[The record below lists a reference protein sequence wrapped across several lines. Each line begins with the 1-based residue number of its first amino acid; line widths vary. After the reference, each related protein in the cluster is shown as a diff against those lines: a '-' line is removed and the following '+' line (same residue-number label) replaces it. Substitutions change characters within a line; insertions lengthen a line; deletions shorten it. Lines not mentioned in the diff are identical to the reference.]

1 MFITVNVRKR
11 RLEPEMKPSNKLWGY
26 EKRNKVREL
35 VFSLHKMSKECKQE
49 FLTSLTGNYFPLDS
63 EERTTCSLN
72 LGERTETAEMAFHFC
87 AVA

>member
-1 MFITVNVRKR
+1 MVCVRKQI
-11 RLEPEMKPSNKLWGY
+11 LEPEVKPSNKPWHC
-26 EKRNKVREL
+26 EKWSKVREL
-35 VFSLHKMSKECKQE
+35 VFSLHKASKQCKQG